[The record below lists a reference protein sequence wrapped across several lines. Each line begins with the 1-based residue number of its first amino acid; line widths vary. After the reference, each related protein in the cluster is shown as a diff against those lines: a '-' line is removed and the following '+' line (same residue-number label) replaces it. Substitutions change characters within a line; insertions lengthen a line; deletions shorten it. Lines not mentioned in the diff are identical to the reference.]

1 MKNNSYLHCVIYT
14 TVILVVSGLPMV
26 SEAKQCTGNGQ
37 LRFLGTSAGNE
48 RSVWLSSTAAGAYR
62 LDAAQGN
69 QTVDSWSKNKRKLHV
84 SLSPVVSN
92 GNGGTHKLYTSD
104 DCLLDTQNQKNTFV
118 FPPSITRPPSFR
130 PPTPL
135 TPTLP
140 TLPNLPGGVT
150 PPIATLPPQTLT
162 PTLPTLPN
170 LPGGVTPPIAT
181 LPPQTLTP
189 TLPTLPNLPSGV
201 TPPIG
206 TLPEVPVPAPGE
218 FAGEFNGNLRVA
230 PVPSIQPCRNQRLE
244 DPVQTGQLSDCFP
257 LTPQARAVELPLTA
271 GRELVEKND
280 WNFWMD
286 GSAAHVRDTRD
297 GMDTRGDSNSFS
309 LGVDRVVREDLVVGL
324 QLFFSRANSNSFGDT
339 LKSDLTSYS
348 VGPYISYSPAP
359 NWLLYGAL
367 GFGRQTVDTKLLSLS
382 GTADAGQYSLNLQA
396 EGQYAFESIIVR
408 PKMQLSHTYNEGD
421 TYRLKGSILN
431 TPLILNMRNQS
442 FNYGIVQSSVEFSRT
457 FDLGNKRLLLPFI
470 EAGVYYEYSRP
481 NSGQHLTSD
490 LTYAK
495 SSPWGGVLRAGARTL
510 IGNSTMA
517 SLDVV
522 NQSVGITDLN
532 IWELRFLVSHSF

>member
-170 LPGGVTPPIAT
+170 LP
-181 LPPQTLTP
+181 
-189 TLPTLPNLPSGV
+189 SGV

-230 PVPSIQPCRNQRLE
+230 PVPSIQPCRNQRLD